1 MLTKAQILKADDLP
15 TEVVPVPE
23 WNGEVTV
30 RTLAAYEKDE
40 WEESLTETKGRK
52 VKLDMGN
59 LRAKLCALC
68 IIDDK
73 GARIFNDKD
82 IESLGKK
89 SAKVISR
96 IYDVAAEL
104 NGIGEQDAADLIKNS
119 GAIQNDDSST
129 S

>member
-1 MLTKAQILKADDLP
+1 MLTKALILKADDLP
-15 TEVVPVPE
+15 TEVVDVPE
-23 WNGEVTV
+23 WSGQVTV

-96 IYDVAAEL
+96 IYDVAADL

-119 GAIQNDDSST
+119 GTIQNDDSST